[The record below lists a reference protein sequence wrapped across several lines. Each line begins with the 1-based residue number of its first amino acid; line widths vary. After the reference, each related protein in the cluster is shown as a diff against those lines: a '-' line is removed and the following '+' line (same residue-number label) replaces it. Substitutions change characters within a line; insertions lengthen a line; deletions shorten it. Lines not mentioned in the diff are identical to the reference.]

1 MSLTSQAALQITPR
15 EANDERR
22 LHFYGKGEDIPLV
35 TLGVWQVYKGLVQMS
50 TLSQNGEEVLLGWAG
65 AGNFFGHWLFQSF
78 KKLPSHGQPNLYISY
93 RALSD
98 VYLKWYSIDEIEA
111 SPRLSQI
118 MLPQLVRRIRQVETL
133 LTIKGQKR
141 VEERLQYLLLLLKQ
155 EMGQPVPEGTCI
167 KARLTHQHLANAINT
182 TRVTITRLLNDFKRQ
197 GWIALDGNRHII
209 LKDGHF
215 PSVSDW

>member
-1 MSLTSQAALQITPR
+1 MLLTSQAALQISPR

-22 LHFYGKGEDIPLV
+22 LHFYAKGEDIPLI

-50 TLSQNGEEVLLGWAG
+50 TLSVNGEEVLLGWAG
-65 AGNFFGHWLFQSF
+65 IGNFFGHWLSQSF
-78 KKLPSHGQPNLYISY
+78 IKFPSREQPSLYISY
-93 RALSD
+93 KALSD

-141 VEERLQYLLLLLKQ
+141 VEDRLQHLLLLLKQ
-155 EMGQPVPEGTCI
+155 EMGQPVAGGTCI
-167 KARLTHQHLANAINT
+167 NARLTHQNLANAINT
-182 TRVTITRLLNDFKRQ
+182 TRVTITRILNEFKRQ
-197 GWIALDGNRHII
+197 GWIALDGKRQII